1 MSLAIAARTQRQRQK
16 MVRAVSLDAE
26 AARQQGKKPLQRPVI
41 FRAQSMDAEATAQ
54 RDPAAAAAAAATKRL
69 LNAAAPQPPAELK
82 TGKSG
87 GWVAEDKPKPDDSAP
102 KPKPTP
108 TPPKEEARKKK
119 ARRRA
124 KMVRTESLEL
134 KLGHYEDTREKL
146 DSLAQA
152 TGVRT
157 DNATDAAKIQVGEDC
172 EVFSESAGTYVK
184 AKVVQLSDADDTDA
198 EKSSEVLVQYEG
210 TGGQLR
216 QRWVSVTSTEF
227 KRAAGGEDQ
236 NRGVPKLSAAAER
249 KHQKERQRHRLGP
262 TEKARARG
270 VLMRMPETRKP
281 DSLKEVVAWTH
292 SVDIFYGL
300 TESQRRELCMDVSQ
314 GQIAETTVMSVG
326 DDAPGIYVIISG
338 ECAIYT
344 MRRME
349 LDSDNGKADLRG
361 KFQKMQRRASVAIR
375 QDSVVNQKG
384 EYTLGPT
391 TSMADRRR
399 SIALAMVPG
408 AQSLEDTDGQQGMP
422 LTLETGEGQA
432 PRKPAPGGMSL
443 SRTHSGTE
451 DDSLAGRVEKRRGKM
466 AADAIKQEEAKVRPA
481 SPLCQGPFAS
491 RLTLFALCFAAGG
504 RRRLDVPCPDDLR

>member
-1 MSLAIAARTQRQRQK
+1 M
-16 MVRAVSLDAE
+16 SLDAE
-26 AARQQGKKPLQRPVI
+26 AARQQGKKPQRAVKM
-41 FRAQSMDAEATAQ
+41 FRAQSMDEAQTQ

-69 LNAAAPQPPAELK
+69 LNAAAPQPPAEMK
-82 TGKSG
+82 SGKSG
-87 GWVAEDKPKPDDSAP
+87 GWVAEDKPKPDDIAP
-102 KPKPTP
+102 PKPTP

-134 KLGHYEDTREKL
+134 KLGHYEDTREQL

-152 TGVRT
+152 TGVRK
-157 DNATDAAKIQVGEDC
+157 DNAADAANIQVGEEC

-227 KRAAGGEDQ
+227 KRAAGEDQ

-300 TESQRRELCMDVSQ
+300 TERERRELCMDVSQ

-349 LDSDNGKADLRG
+349 LDSGNGKADLRD

-408 AQSLEDTDGQQGMP
+408 AQSLEDTDGQQGIQGMP
-422 LTLETGEGQA
+422 LTLETGEA

-481 SPLCQGPFAS
+481 SPLCQGALQVGS
-491 RLTLFALCFAAGG
+491 RCLRCMLCFAAVG
-504 RRRLDVPCPDDLR
+504 RRWLDVPCPDDLR